1 MTTNEMIFLSEHAD
15 SVVRKLGD
23 HYGELFDA
31 CSDFGHTVEA
41 EGLDSEQAADDWD
54 RVVRVMKKQ
63 PNVEKPPALAPAM
76 KGV

>member
-1 MTTNEMIFLSEHAD
+1 MTTNEMIFLGEHAD

-31 CSDFGHTVEA
+31 CSDFGHTVET

-54 RVVRVMKKQ
+54 KVVRVMKKQ

>member
-41 EGLDSEQAADDWD
+41 EGLDSEQAANDWD
-54 RVVRVMKKQ
+54 KVVRVMKKQ
-63 PNVEKPPALAPAM
+63 PNVEKPPALVPAV
-76 KGV
+76 KGL